1 MSDWRSIVSGH
12 KSKRAIWAFVSQHPD
27 TTLEEIADGVGL
39 SKSGV
44 YHHVE
49 ALLKTGILVAP
60 RDGTTGSR
68 KTRVLRAPVPLIT
81 VKDGSQ

>member
-1 MSDWRSIVSGH
+1 MRGQRASGH
-12 KSKRAIWAFVSQHPD
+12 RNKRAIWAFVSQHPD

-44 YHHVE
+44 RHHVE
-49 ALLKTGILVAP
+49 RLLGSGILVAP
-60 RDGTTGSR
+60 RDETTGSR
-68 KTRVLRAPVPLIT
+68 KTRALRAPVPLIT